1 MAYHFFYLME
11 TELHNHLNVKAT
23 FMESN
28 LKLLNKQLSECD
40 QVLYQWHTLTDDQ
53 GTNTIYILYFDE
65 LYEMSITKFVNLCS
79 HSFASSIVETYK
91 AITSQLLDKKKSLR
105 NH

>member
-1 MAYHFFYLME
+1 MVCSLPLAIDSQDSNCYDMAYHFFYLME
-11 TELHNHLNVKAT
+11 TELHNHLSVKAT

-53 GTNTIYILYFDE
+53 GTNTF
-65 LYEMSITKFVNLCS
+65 
-79 HSFASSIVETYK
+79 
-91 AITSQLLDKKKSLR
+91 
-105 NH
+105 